1 MCRILLCASVWN
13 IIRYPDSAIQKRI
26 QIGQVF
32 KKNSA
37 GSDMDIQTA
46 LITAVIRVYLGY
58 GAVWIKYFDRY
69 TGLGSDRIA
78 Q

>member
-1 MCRILLCASVWN
+1 VWN
-13 IIRYPDSAIQKRI
+13 IIRYLDRDQTGFCNSEKDPDRTSL
-26 QIGQVF
+26 

-37 GSDMDIQTA
+37 GSDTDIQTA